1 MLRQA
6 ASRPL
11 ADHSQVASDRRSLRK
26 RSGGQGLDAAQIG
39 RPGDP
44 GPVAHE
50 LRILQQVFPASPYKA
65 PENASTSGA
74 TEACEHGEDA
84 LTALLWAIH
93 VCRLSLRF
101 ALVPAWSFFSYMHPR
116 CPRS

>member
-74 TEACEHGEDA
+74 TEACEHGDDA
-84 LTALLWAIH
+84 LTGPLWGHTWVAASPSALH
-93 VCRLSLRF
+93 
-101 ALVPAWSFFSYMHPR
+101 SFLPGPFSYMHPR